1 MKVVGSNLGR
11 NLLHTY
17 YSPKLFS
24 TRTQARTLISRTGAF
39 DLNHRA
45 IQLDVGECS
54 ELCIVDSIV
63 IQDL

>member
-1 MKVVGSNLGR
+1 M
-11 NLLHTY
+11 HTY
-17 YSPKLFS
+17 YSPKLFF